1 MEQLGKNPIKLHY
14 NYSNDSPLSVL
25 LNITDPTLLL
35 LNWHQLCCFHLV
47 STTDDSS
54 AF

>member
-1 MEQLGKNPIKLHY
+1 MEQLEKNPIKAHW

-35 LNWHQLCCFHLV
+35 LNWHQLCCFLLV
-47 STTDDSS
+47 STIQDSS